1 MLDQLGKGNQ
11 LRWELNVAFVT
22 PFPILA
28 TGALTGSQPH
38 LFSQGGAWCL
48 CAGYRLHNQ
57 MLQGEVVGHRESQSA
72 AFW

>member
-1 MLDQLGKGNQ
+1 M
-11 LRWELNVAFVT
+11 AFVT

-38 LFSQGGAWCL
+38 LFPGWCL